1 MRQQQPCNEKYL
13 KTLTSQSRGSTTSE
27 KLIELFWNLY
37 NYFGPQYWW
46 PGQSPFEIAIGAIL
60 TQNTNWQNVEKAI
73 TNLKSHGLLSHKAI
87 LEIPH
92 GQLAQLIRPA
102 GYFNVKAKRIKNFVN
117 FIEEEF
123 QGDMQEMTLVD
134 TTQMR
139 QKLLSVN
146 GIGPETADSILLY
159 ALEKPVFVVDT
170 YTVRILARHDM
181 IYLEE
186 AQYHL
191 VQDLFME
198 NLPMDTCL
206 FNEYHALFVRLGK
219 EMCKRTRPICNSCP
233 LNGL

>member
-1 MRQQQPCNEKYL
+1 MRQRQPCNERYL
-13 KTLTSQSRGSTTSE
+13 RTLTSQVRGNTTSE

-73 TNLKSHGLLSHKAI
+73 ANLKRHGLLTHKAI

-92 GQLAQLIRPA
+92 SKLAQLIRPA
-102 GYFNVKAKRIKNFVN
+102 GYFNLKAKRLKNFVN
-117 FIEEEF
+117 FVEEEF
-123 QGDMQEMTLVD
+123 QGDMQKMALLNTA
-134 TTQMR
+134 QMR
-139 QKLLSVN
+139 QKLLNVN

-159 ALEKPVFVVDT
+159 ALEKPIFVIDA
-170 YTVRILARHDM
+170 YTVRVLARHDM
-181 IYLEE
+181 ICLEE

-191 VQDLFME
+191 IQDLFME
-198 NLPMDTCL
+198 NLPTDICL

-219 EMCKRTRPICNSCP
+219 EMCKRKRPTCTPCP
-233 LNGL
+233 LKDL